1 MVEGQ
6 DDPKTFNVTYEL
18 HGRSVGKMR
27 NEVTGRQVE
36 PSVEPEFN
44 MASDEAGFHG
54 GEGSAPLPLA
64 YFCTGLVTCLMTQI
78 RAFSKRLRIDLKG
91 VNVKATIKWKA
102 TSQGRNPYEAV
113 PVNFLLDV
121 DMDSTASLEEKTRLL
136 EAAKKGCF
144 IEATLAN
151 PIPVNHRIKQDESY
165 VKID

>member
-1 MVEGQ
+1 M
-6 DDPKTFNVTYEL
+6 PITFNVTYEL

-36 PSVEPEFN
+36 PSIEPEFN

-54 GEGSAPLPLA
+54 GDGSAPLPLA
-64 YFCTGLVTCLMTQI
+64 YFCTGLITCLMTQI
-78 RAFSKRLRIDLKG
+78 RAFSKRLEIKLEG
-91 VNVKATIKWKA
+91 VDVQGTIKWKA
-102 TSQGRNPYEAV
+102 TSEGRNPYEAS

-121 DMDSTASLEEKTRLL
+121 DMDSDASLEDQTRLL

-151 PIPVNHRIKQDESY
+151 LIPVNHRIKQGEDFVE
-165 VKID
+165 VD

>member
-1 MVEGQ
+1 MSI
-6 DDPKTFNVTYEL
+6 TFYVTYEL

-36 PSVEPEFN
+36 PSIEPEFN

-54 GEGSAPLPLA
+54 GDGSAPLPLA
-64 YFCTGLVTCLMTQI
+64 YFCTGLITCLMTQI
-78 RAFSKRLRIDLKG
+78 RAFSKRLEIKLEG
-91 VNVKATIKWKA
+91 VDVQATIKWKA
-102 TSQGRNPYEAV
+102 TSEGRNPYEAS

-121 DMDSTASLEEKTRLL
+121 DMDSDASLEDQTRLL

-151 PIPVNHRIKQDESY
+151 PIPVNHRIKQGEDFVE
-165 VKID
+165 VD

>member
-1 MVEGQ
+1 MADSQGV
-6 DDPKTFNVTYEL
+6 PKTFNVTYEL

-36 PSVEPEFN
+36 PSIEPEFN

-54 GEGSAPLPLA
+54 GDGSAPLPLA

-78 RAFSKRLRIDLKG
+78 RAFSKRLGIKLEG
-91 VNVKATIKWKA
+91 VDVQATIKWKA
-102 TSQGRNPYEAV
+102 TSEGHNPYEAF

-121 DMDSTASLEEKTRLL
+121 DMDSDASLEDQTRLL

-151 PIPVNHRIKQDESY
+151 PIPVNHRIKQGEDFVE
-165 VKID
+165 VD

>member
-1 MVEGQ
+1 MSIS
-6 DDPKTFNVTYEL
+6 FNVTYEL

-36 PSVEPEFN
+36 PSIEPEFN

-54 GEGSAPLPLA
+54 GDGSAPLPLA
-64 YFCTGLVTCLMTQI
+64 YFCTGLITCLMTQI
-78 RAFSKRLRIDLKG
+78 RAFSKRLEIKLEG
-91 VNVKATIKWKA
+91 VDVQATIKWKA
-102 TSQGRNPYEAV
+102 TSEGRNPYEAS

-121 DMDSTASLEEKTRLL
+121 DMDSDASLEDQTRLL

-151 PIPVNHRIKQDESY
+151 PIPVNHRIKQGEDFVE
-165 VKID
+165 VD